1 MILFICFGGVLG
13 TLSRYYLGK
22 WIMSHRLFMFP
33 LGTWVINITGSLL
46 LGVLFSLHLQSSFP
60 DWIWG
65 MFGIGFCGAY
75 TTFSTFGLETIS
87 LIKSGKLKLCA
98 LYVIS
103 SVGLGIL
110 AVFIGMSVIQHCYNG
125 ATY

>member
-1 MILFICFGGVLG
+1 MILFICLGGVLG

-22 WIMSHRLFMFP
+22 WITSQRSFMFP

-46 LGVLFSLHLQSSFP
+46 LGVLFALHLQNSFP

-75 TTFSTFGLETIS
+75 TTFSTFGVETIS
-87 LIKSGKLKLCA
+87 LIESGKLKLGA

-103 SVGLGIL
+103 SVLFGLL
-110 AVFIGMSVIQHCYNG
+110 AAFIGMLVIQLWF
-125 ATY
+125 